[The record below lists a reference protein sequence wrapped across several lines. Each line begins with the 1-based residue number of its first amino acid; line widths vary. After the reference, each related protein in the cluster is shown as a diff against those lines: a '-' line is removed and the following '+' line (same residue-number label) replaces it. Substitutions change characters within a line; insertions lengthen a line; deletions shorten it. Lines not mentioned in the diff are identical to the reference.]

1 MWMQFVVIALLLI
14 IVGSLGSGLYFL
26 VRDTADS
33 TRAVRALTWRIGLS
47 IACFLLLL
55 VGAALGFIQPHGI
68 GVG

>member
-1 MWMQFVVIALLLI
+1 MWMQFIVIALLLVI
-14 IVGSLGSGLYFL
+14 LGSLASGLFFL
-26 VRDTADS
+26 VRDSHQS

-55 VGAALGFIQPHGI
+55 LGAALGFIQPHGI

>member
-33 TRAVRALTWRIGLS
+33 TRTVRALTWRIGLS